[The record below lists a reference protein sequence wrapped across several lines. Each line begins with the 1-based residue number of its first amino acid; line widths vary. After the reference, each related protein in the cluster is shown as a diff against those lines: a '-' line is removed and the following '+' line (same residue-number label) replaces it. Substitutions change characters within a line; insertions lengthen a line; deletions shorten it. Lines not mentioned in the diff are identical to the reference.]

1 VRLGAPER
9 IVRAA
14 EIVEHAFTFARMPS
28 ALAPPLEKG
37 SPSSLKTKR
46 PRNPLH
52 VPQVASLLFRLVN
65 FADPFARPVVNPP
78 VLGDAPPTR
87 SVLQRAAVHHR
98 TLAHRWPSA
107 IRERVNCGSCGQ
119 ARDRAA
125 QKRPS
130 TLETKPLNG
139 AVPAEGVEG
148 AAR

>member
-52 VPQVASLLFRLVN
+52 VPQVASLVFRLVN
-65 FADPFARPVVNPP
+65 FADPFARPVVI
-78 VLGDAPPTR
+78 R
-87 SVLQRAAVHHR
+87 RCSVMRRQLARYYNVQRFIIE
-98 TLAHRWPSA
+98 RWPTA
-107 IRERVNCGSCGQ
+107 GLARFVNG
-119 ARDRAA
+119 
-125 QKRPS
+125 
-130 TLETKPLNG
+130 
-139 AVPAEGVEG
+139 
-148 AAR
+148 